1 MKAYTKLTI
10 SILLFCHI
18 NAAAVNIT
26 PATNKIPNAP
36 TASAPQATVQ
46 QVETPNIGFNPSVP
60 FAAQHMPTCAG
71 ENVPTI
77 ESNGL
82 PRYNIKV
89 NAGKATNY
97 LYTPQYNAQELWQ
110 TSHKQ
115 TWTTM
120 GSSVGGNTST
130 TLTTSAQSSSL
141 SESVTVVAIPQTTS
155 FIDRWRN
162 QQVAAEEEEE
172 SPTLA
177 RRKIIID
184 GGDPD
189 DGDETNDPDFDS
201 PVGEMPLGLLLFCAI
216 AYIAIRQTNTAKQ
229 KHS

>member
-1 MKAYTKLTI
+1 
-10 SILLFCHI
+10 
-18 NAAAVNIT
+18 
-26 PATNKIPNAP
+26 
-36 TASAPQATVQ
+36 
-46 QVETPNIGFNPSVP
+46 
-60 FAAQHMPTCAG
+60 
-71 ENVPTI
+71 
-77 ESNGL
+77 
-82 PRYNIKV
+82 
-89 NAGKATNY
+89 
-97 LYTPQYNAQELWQ
+97 
-110 TSHKQ
+110 
-115 TWTTM
+115 M

-130 TLTTSAQSSSL
+130 ALTTSAQSSSL

-155 FIDRWRN
+155 FIDRWHN
-162 QQVAAEEEEE
+162 QQVAAAEEEE

-216 AYIAIRQTNTAKQ
+216 AYIAIRRTNTAKQ